1 MLYSINFKSLDKL
14 FRPSKQ
20 NTSEL
25 QKEQENLRNLVH
37 QRYRADIL
45 FIFTLFVLTISL
57 YFCWGIVTDPASN
70 PDNVKSAF
78 ALIVAIVSGLVG
90 FITGKAIG

>member
-1 MLYSINFKSLDKL
+1 MLYSIDLRNLKNIFKQGDNKI
-14 FRPSKQ
+14 
-20 NTSEL
+20 SEKK
-25 QKEQENLRNLVH
+25 KEQENLRNLSH